1 MGIVLVS
8 FLILGIFIMIFMLQF
23 WRNFEAQRLSESIE
37 SISALVS
44 DCVAIQ
50 DSELEISDIEK
61 WRTISK
67 LGSSYNYDLVVT
79 NTYGKVVKITR
90 RDDVIKR
97 DYIIS
102 SDVLSVLA
110 TDNYYEKVSDTKS
123 FYPDTEIVIASPITL
138 RDGANYITAGYII
151 ACSSQSIYSEAPNIV
166 FRIFI
171 YAVFAALAVAG
182 VLTGLFS
189 YSQSKPLIAMSRQ
202 AKKFSKGDFSGRIHI
217 KSKDELGMLVHS
229 FNDMADALEKEEQV
243 RRDFIANISH
253 ELKTPMTTIAGFI
266 DGILDGT
273 IPPERQEHYLKI
285 VKDEV
290 SRLAELVA
298 SMLSLARIDSG
309 KTEIHK
315 SEFQLLDLLFDILM
329 TFEDRLDNNNIT
341 VDGVE
346 ETDGIEVYADRGLL
360 HQVFYNLIENAVK
373 FTPNGGTI
381 TINAEIRDNR
391 LYFSIKN
398 TGKGISAED
407 LQFIFDKFYKT
418 DKSRSKDKKSMGLGL
433 YIVKTIVQL
442 HGGDISA
449 TSELGGE
456 TCFAGWIPDKADSH
470 NTAEGYGE

>member
-1 MGIVLVS
+1 MIEESERKSRFPIGLYWIVLGM
-8 FLILGIFIMIFMLQF
+8 LLGTAGINIAIILLGLKYNWEAIIFVHLVIFYWILV
-23 WRNFEAQRLSESIE
+23 
-37 SISALVS
+37 SALIVLY
-44 DCVAIQ
+44 IKHKIHKTYEIPLQ
-50 DSELEISDIEK
+50 EISK
-61 WRTISK
+61 
-67 LGSSYNYDLVVT
+67 
-79 NTYGKVVKITR
+79 
-90 RDDVIKR
+90 
-97 DYIIS
+97 
-102 SDVLSVLA
+102 A
-110 TDNYYEKVSDTKS
+110 TEKV
-123 FYPDTEIVIASPITL
+123 
-138 RDGANYITAGYII
+138 
-151 ACSSQSIYSEAPNIV
+151 
-166 FRIFI
+166 
-171 YAVFAALAVAG
+171 
-182 VLTGLFS
+182 
-189 YSQSKPLIAMSRQ
+189 
-202 AKKFSKGDFSGRIHI
+202 SKGDFSGRIHI

-442 HGGDISA
+442 HGGNITA